1 MSNTTVAELVT
12 VTVAGMPVRAAI
24 TEIIKFHTNADGR
37 FADVRLA
44 DGTVVE
50 RADTLDIEL
59 TAAARGVIA
68 AA

>member
-12 VTVAGMPVRAAI
+12 VTVAGMPVRAEI
-24 TEIIKFHTNADGR
+24 TEIIRFHTSEDGR

>member
-12 VTVAGMPVRAAI
+12 LTISGIPVRAVIA
-24 TEIIKFHTNADGR
+24 EILNFRTNDSGR
-37 FADVRLA
+37 FADVRLT

-50 RADTLDIEL
+50 HADTLDIEL
-59 TAAARGVIA
+59 TAAARDAIA